1 MTGTDGIRL
10 ASTFR
15 EAAEA
20 DLIDQMIE
28 IAPEPDADVPPE
40 LPTDADE
47 SDAIDQALP
56 VPIPDDGYDDYPES
70 ETGDDPLIE
79 PDA

>member
-1 MTGTDGIRL
+1 MTGRGIRR
-10 ASTFR
+10 ASAFR

-28 IAPEPDADVPPE
+28 IAPELEADVPPE
-40 LPTDADE
+40 LPTDTDE

-56 VPIPDDGYDDYPES
+56 VPLPDDGYDDYPES